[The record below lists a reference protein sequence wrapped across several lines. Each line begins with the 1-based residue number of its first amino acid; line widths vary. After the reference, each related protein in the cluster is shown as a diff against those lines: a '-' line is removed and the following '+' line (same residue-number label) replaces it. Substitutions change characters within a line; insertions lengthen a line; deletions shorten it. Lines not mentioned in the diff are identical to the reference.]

1 VHPDYVKEV
10 TAHASARPSKVEVRA
25 RGKTF
30 VAEKLYPKGS
40 PSPDAGTLMST
51 QELVA
56 KFCHNA
62 EGVLSPSAIDS
73 VVTAVLDL
81 DKAENFA
88 AIMKQVARTRQ

>member
-1 VHPDYVKEV
+1 
-10 TAHASARPSKVEVRA
+10 
-25 RGKTF
+25 
-30 VAEKLYPKGS
+30 
-40 PSPDAGTLMST
+40 MST